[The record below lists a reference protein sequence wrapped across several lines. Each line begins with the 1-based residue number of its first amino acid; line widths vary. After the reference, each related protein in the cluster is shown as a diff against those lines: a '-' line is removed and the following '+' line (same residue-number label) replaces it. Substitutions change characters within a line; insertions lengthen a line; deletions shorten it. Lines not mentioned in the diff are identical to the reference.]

1 MRLKGVA
8 PYTGKRMKQKKL
20 ITWILI
26 LLLIGLIVWK
36 LSVRTKAALKIEQD
50 TRLMMDTIMTVT
62 LVAPEKN
69 LRSSFQKGFDE
80 MQRIADLTDRHKAG
94 TEINRLN
101 TARSLAISKELA
113 ELISLGEKYRK
124 NSNNAFDIRIGKLS
138 DLWGFGTERQ
148 AVPSEKMI
156 NAVLPQGD
164 VIISGNKVNLPNDIV
179 LDLGALAK
187 GYAIEKAR
195 TIMKKTAPSG
205 LILGGGSS
213 VAAWGEHPE
222 KRPWRIGL
230 KHPRDPAKLLGVIEL
245 NDGWSLGTS
254 GDYERYFSENGKR
267 YHHILDSQT
276 GYPVPDVYAC
286 TILIEDST
294 LADILSTLLFV
305 LGPQK
310 GQTYLEQVDLGPLAV
325 AWVVAP
331 GKIVTYEKGAKLPK
345 LSY

>member
-1 MRLKGVA
+1 
-8 PYTGKRMKQKKL
+8 MKQKKL

-36 LSVRTKAALKIEQD
+36 LSVRTKAALKTEQD

-62 LVAPEKN
+62 LVGSEKN
-69 LRSSFQKGFDE
+69 LRPTFQKGFNE
-80 MQRIADLTDRHKAG
+80 MQRIADLTDRHKSG
-94 TEINRLN
+94 TEINQLN
-101 TARSLAISKELA
+101 RERSLVISNELA
-113 ELISLGEKYRK
+113 ELISLGEEYRK
-124 NSNNAFDIRIGKLS
+124 DCDNAFDIRIGKLS
-138 DLWGFGTERQ
+138 DLWGFGTDRQ

-156 NAVLPQGD
+156 SAVLPQGD
-164 VIISGNKVNLPNDIV
+164 VVISGNKVTLPNDIV

-195 TIMKKTAPSG
+195 TIMKKTVPSG

-245 NDGWSLGTS
+245 SDGWSLGTS
-254 GDYERYFSENGKR
+254 GDYERYFIENGKR
-267 YHHILDSQT
+267 YHHILNSQT
-276 GYPVPDVYAC
+276 GYPVQDVYAC

-294 LADILSTLLFV
+294 IADILSTMLFV
-305 LGPQK
+305 LGPKK
-310 GQTYLEQVDLGPLAV
+310 GQAYLEKANLGPLAV
-325 AWVVAP
+325 VWVVAP
-331 GKIVTYEKGAKLPK
+331 GKIITYEKGVKLPK
-345 LSY
+345 LTY

>member
-1 MRLKGVA
+1 
-8 PYTGKRMKQKKL
+8 MKQKKL

-69 LRSSFQKGFDE
+69 LRSTFQKGFDE

-254 GDYERYFSENGKR
+254 GDYERYFEVNGKR
-267 YHHILDSQT
+267 YHHIIDSKT
-276 GYPVPDVYAC
+276 GYPSENELTGVSIISKKSIDGDA
-286 TILIEDST
+286 
-294 LADILSTLLFV
+294 LSTTLFV
-305 LGPQK
+305 LGIKDGTKLLKQLKDVDAIFITKNGEVYISKELQK
-310 GQTYLEQVDLGPLAV
+310 SFELTNKSLKL
-325 AWVVAP
+325 
-331 GKIVTYEKGAKLPK
+331 KINEF
-345 LSY
+345 